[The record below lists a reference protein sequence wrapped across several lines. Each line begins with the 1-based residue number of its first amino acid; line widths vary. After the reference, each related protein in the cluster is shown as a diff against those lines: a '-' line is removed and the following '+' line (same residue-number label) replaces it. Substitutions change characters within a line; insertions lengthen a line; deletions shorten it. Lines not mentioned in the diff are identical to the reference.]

1 MNKSKVIMYATI
13 GVMSLILVYV
23 MFIQFRIVN
32 ETDTQG
38 VEFMRETEL
47 KETLAKYK
55 TKYQETEEEM
65 TDVQAK
71 IDEYRKNEESEEAT
85 VALLEKELKD
95 ANMKLGLTKVS
106 GEGITITIENRNER
120 NVTYSDLLSLVNELL
135 LAGAE
140 AISINDQRIV
150 AMSDIVNPSN
160 FIMINGERV
169 ISPYTVKAIGDTT
182 HLQSALTIK
191 GGYVDVNNEYY
202 SINIKTGNV
211 TIEKYEGNLSLDY
224 AES

>member
-1 MNKSKVIMYATI
+1 MNKSKVIMYVTI
-13 GVMSLILVYV
+13 GIMSLILVYV

-55 TKYQETEEEM
+55 DGYQEAVEELAE
-65 TDVQAK
+65 TQAK

-85 VALLEKELKD
+85 VVLLEKDLKD

-106 GEGITITIENRNER
+106 GEGITITMENTREGSMR
-120 NVTYSDLLSLVNELL
+120 YYDLLNLVNELL

-169 ISPYTVKAIGDTT
+169 TSPFTVKVIGDTT
-182 HLQSALTIK
+182 HLQSALTVK
-191 GGYVDVNNEYY
+191 GGYVDVYSKDY

-211 TIEKYEGNLSLDY
+211 TIEKYNGNLTLDY
-224 AES
+224 AEK